1 MDHQLKDFNE
11 MDVDMDDQALKPLEQ
26 EQEQQEAET
35 AATGLREVLREYD
48 LSNIIRELGESD
60 VLDAL
65 GAHRI
70 MDYVCYLSMER
81 TDMREPGS
89 KRMIFRREILALARR
104 IEAQSELD
112 RLFEEQARDLAEIE
126 TAGRQ
131 WLPPVSEEELLE
143 RMAEQER
150 ERNGL

>member
-1 MDHQLKDFNE
+1 MNYQLKEINPD
-11 MDVDMDDQALKPLEQ
+11 MDVTVKDDQALELPGPI
-26 EQEQQEAET
+26 EAEPQ
-35 AATGLREVLREYD
+35 AEPLAPLKEVLRDY
-48 LSNIIRELGESD
+48 N
-60 VLDAL
+60 LDAIS
-65 GAHRI
+65 AHRI
-70 MDYVCYLSMER
+70 MDYLCYLSMER

-126 TAGRQ
+126 ATGRQ

-150 ERNGL
+150 ECNGL